1 MDHSVKRMM
10 ALYDNMCVS
19 ARSRAN
25 VEEDKDMS
33 GGVWLDDQLLR
44 LFAEHRTAW
53 GTGFART
60 MMGSGTNTAVLAF
73 GSVLALAFVVV
84 RRTYRPASAVTIAV
98 LVSTVAAAV
107 LKELFDRARPP
118 AELALVHLSG
128 AAMPSTHATRTAAA
142 AAAVL
147 VAVTWSTSRARLY
160 WGAVLAGGTG
170 VVGICLVYLGVHWA
184 TDVLVGWALGAA
196 LGVGAGL
203 LCRSGPWIA
212 HPPRTHAS
220 S

>member
-1 MDHSVKRMM
+1 M
-10 ALYDNMCVS
+10 S
-19 ARSRAN
+19 A
-25 VEEDKDMS
+25 
-33 GGVWLDDQLLR
+33 GVWLDEQLLR
-44 LFAEHRTAW
+44 FFSEHRTVW

-60 MMGSGTNTAVLAF
+60 MMYAGTNTAVLAVGF
-73 GSVLALAFVVV
+73 VFALAFVVV
-84 RRTYRPASAVTIAV
+84 RRAYRPATAVTIAV
-98 LVSTVAAAV
+98 LVSTIASAA

-118 AELALVHLSG
+118 AAVALVHLSG
-128 AAMPSTHATRTAAA
+128 AAMPSTHAARSAAA

-160 WGAVLAGGTG
+160 WGVVLAGGTV
-170 VVGICLVYLGVHWA
+170 VVGVCLVYLGVHWA
-184 TDVLVGWALGAA
+184 TDVLAGWALGAA

-212 HPPRTHAS
+212 HPPCARDS